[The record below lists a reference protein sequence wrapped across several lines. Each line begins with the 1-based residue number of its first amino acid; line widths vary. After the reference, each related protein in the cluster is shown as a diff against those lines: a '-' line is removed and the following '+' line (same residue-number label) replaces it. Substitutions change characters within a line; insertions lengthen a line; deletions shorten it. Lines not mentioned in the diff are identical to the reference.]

1 LPSPKTSLP
10 RKGGA
15 LGPPKPPEKKNPFF
29 PAASPRTV
37 SLKEVKELA
46 AEKAPGAI
54 EVLWEICKDE
64 KQPGVTRVQAANALL
79 DRGLGKPMQ
88 NLTTR
93 VIQSVADL
101 SDEELDALLA
111 SEGEDIRVP
120 DVETDES

>member
-1 LPSPKTSLP
+1 MPSPKNSLP

-15 LGPPKPPEKKNPFF
+15 LVALKPPERKNPFF
-29 PAASPRTV
+29 PAASPRTI

-54 EVLWEICKDE
+54 EVLWEICNDE

-88 NLTTR
+88 NVTTR
-93 VIQSVADL
+93 VIRSVADL
-101 SDEELDALLA
+101 TDVELSALLE
-111 SEGEDIRVP
+111 SEEENERRML
-120 DVETDES
+120 E